1 MGNHIA
7 VVILAAGLGTRMKS
21 DKAKVLHEV
30 AGKSMILYVVESARK
45 AVGDDIVV
53 VVGHQAQKVREILS
67 ESDAASL
74 QYAYQEQQLGTAH
87 AVLCAMP
94 HIPEHCD
101 EIVILYGDTPL
112 IMPETISKLVEDHLA
127 GSRHISLLAVEL
139 KNPYG
144 YGRVLLDNNKHV
156 SEIVEEKD
164 ATDEQRKIEL
174 VNSGI
179 YCVNKQFLQDALP
192 KIQSDN
198 AQKEL
203 YLTDIM
209 AIGYQ
214 EKKKTGAMVA
224 ADYHQIL
231 GVNSSQDL
239 EAVSKIMKTRM
250 RNIS

>member
-1 MGNHIA
+1 MENNIA

-30 AGKSMILYVVESARK
+30 AGKAMILYVVETARK

-67 ESDAASL
+67 ESDATPI

-87 AVLCAMP
+87 AVSCALP
-94 HIPEHCD
+94 HIPEHCN

-112 IMPETISKLVEDHLA
+112 IMPETIAELVEDHLE

-144 YGRVLLDNNKHV
+144 YGRVLLDNNKQV
-156 SEIVEEKD
+156 SEIIEEKD
-164 ATDEQRKIEL
+164 ASDEQKKIEL

-214 EKKKTGAMVA
+214 EKKKTGALVV